1 MALLA
6 VLQLLDQHPHLQ
18 HIQVLQLLKFLRLA
32 ALLKQDI
39 GLAQP
44 ARLELDAAPDH
55 LPQSVSTFLAD
66 ATGVGSD
73 AVPNLWAV
81 FRDEVWVMEREDE
94 SSLEETFR
102 THGWHLGIT
111 SLTVYP
117 PTRTCT
123 NAACPRVGAALTR
136 AEQRQV
142 VVYSLA
148 HGVRPAW
155 SIHLS
160 CSRTYLYPIPFVS
173 VYKYYWD
180 VDCRTN
186 YHNNFSVHAGIQ
198 TYYP

>member
-18 HIQVLQLLKFLRLA
+18 HIQVLQLLKFLHLA
-32 ALLKQDI
+32 ALLNQDI

-44 ARLELDAAPDH
+44 ARLDLDATPDH

-102 THGWHLGIT
+102 THG
-111 SLTVYP
+111 
-117 PTRTCT
+117 
-123 NAACPRVGAALTR
+123 
-136 AEQRQV
+136 
-142 VVYSLA
+142 
-148 HGVRPAW
+148 
-155 SIHLS
+155 
-160 CSRTYLYPIPFVS
+160 
-173 VYKYYWD
+173 
-180 VDCRTN
+180 
-186 YHNNFSVHAGIQ
+186 
-198 TYYP
+198 